1 MKLRTTML
9 AAGVA
14 AMAAACTQSPTATG
28 DPARRPSGP
37 GYDGLMYGSG
47 NLVSGTTRTGG
58 RTASG
63 DSVQVASVQ
72 RGGLMYGSGN

>member
-14 AMAAACTQSPTATG
+14 AMAAACTQSPTAAG